1 MPSVQDSQEG
11 LVNGKERFIRRG
23 ETKPECHRSIIREEK
38 RKEEVRK
45 VFECLCEVAMRR
57 VEVPRSPP

>member
-11 LVNGKERFIRRG
+11 LVNDKERFIRRV
-23 ETKPECHRSIIREEK
+23 ETKQEYHRSIIREDK

-45 VFECLCEVAMRR
+45 VFEVCASLQCV
-57 VEVPRSPP
+57 V

>member
-23 ETKPECHRSIIREEK
+23 ETKRECHRSIIHEEK

-45 VFECLCEVAMRR
+45 VFEGLCEVAMRR
-57 VEVPRSPP
+57 V